1 MKHFTPFNM
10 LDFYKLSLYTI
21 FIELKQAD
29 DQYLLVHGYTGAID
43 IANGSIVRHLKS
55 HRNHLIP
62 QESPFSINTF
72 QLLLKRGYIT
82 DKNQDEE
89 IIHVKK
95 LAELLHRRDSILHKN
110 FMFIISYD
118 CNFRCPYCYENGI
131 SHNGRQWTKKQFD
144 RQMVDRVFK
153 AMLEIEPHQ
162 ELHDKH
168 ITLYGGEPLLKE
180 NKEIV
185 QYIVKKGRELGYV
198 FEAITNGYDLL
209 EFEDLLG
216 PDQIRFLQITV
227 DGAKKQHNKRRIHYT
242 DKETFDRIIQNIDI
256 ALRHEVEVSV
266 RVNTDAD
273 NYQDLET
280 LTTLFDS
287 LGYSQNK
294 NFMFYSAL
302 LMDYEVPEEKKRQT
316 QQRCAQNGSSTFHYM
331 THLEFN
337 RKHQNSGYICQD
349 TNVIKKI
356 YTAMQDKKPL
366 RLHSIYCS
374 AQSGEY
380 LFDPY
385 GDIYGCWSHVGK
397 PESALGHIGDSHI
410 EWTKIREEWQERHT
424 GKSESCSRCKY
435 VFLCSGGCYF
445 KAKLY
450 NGINSTFC
458 FNYPDTFKHA
468 ANKAYEKYY
477 GLVKHADK

>member
-55 HRNHLIP
+55 HRNHLVP

-185 QYIVKKGRELGYV
+185 QYIVKKGRG
-198 FEAITNGYDLL
+198 
-209 EFEDLLG
+209 
-216 PDQIRFLQITV
+216 
-227 DGAKKQHNKRRIHYT
+227 
-242 DKETFDRIIQNIDI
+242 
-256 ALRHEVEVSV
+256 
-266 RVNTDAD
+266 
-273 NYQDLET
+273 
-280 LTTLFDS
+280 
-287 LGYSQNK
+287 
-294 NFMFYSAL
+294 
-302 LMDYEVPEEKKRQT
+302 
-316 QQRCAQNGSSTFHYM
+316 
-331 THLEFN
+331 
-337 RKHQNSGYICQD
+337 
-349 TNVIKKI
+349 
-356 YTAMQDKKPL
+356 
-366 RLHSIYCS
+366 
-374 AQSGEY
+374 
-380 LFDPY
+380 
-385 GDIYGCWSHVGK
+385 
-397 PESALGHIGDSHI
+397 
-410 EWTKIREEWQERHT
+410 
-424 GKSESCSRCKY
+424 
-435 VFLCSGGCYF
+435 LCF
-445 KAKLY
+445 
-450 NGINSTFC
+450 
-458 FNYPDTFKHA
+458 
-468 ANKAYEKYY
+468 
-477 GLVKHADK
+477 